1 MIECSLSTE
10 MQSVNVSLVRAS
22 KSDEGKL
29 GNLLHLY
36 VHDFSEFLG
45 MKPSEE
51 GRFSYPALPRY
62 LSEPNRAAFVIRC
75 EGDLVGFAFV
85 SQGSVVSGDP
95 AVFDLAEFFVV
106 RGVRRRG
113 VGQAAAHDLFR
124 SMPGVWEIRV
134 AEYNVPAQQ
143 FWRKVIERYSGG
155 GYKIE
160 SWAREHGSQWNVLRF
175 TSAVE
180 TDSSCLAPD
189 KSPDRTPS

>member
-1 MIECSLSTE
+1 MIECSLPTE

-113 VGQAAAHDLFR
+113 LDRLLRMIYFARCRAYGR
-124 SMPGVWEIRV
+124 SGSLNTTYPLSS
-134 AEYNVPAQQ
+134 
-143 FWRKVIERYSGG
+143 SG
-155 GYKIE
+155 
-160 SWAREHGSQWNVLRF
+160 
-175 TSAVE
+175 E
-180 TDSSCLAPD
+180 T
-189 KSPDRTPS
+189 